1 MLVWREFDSIFTF
14 LCMQVSIM
22 MFWIELDLIFAFFYM
37 QVITIVLDF
46 ISTFFCMQVI
56 NIVFFISARPKKID
70 LFSSLNNNFSKHRYS
85 RHISQHN
92 LVQASKLSLKYA
104 HWSRQINTGRIFQT
118 FQIMQDRWRTSEKL
132 SRSCSPCPRHH
143 PLHCS
148 SGVEVSALPVL

>member
-1 MLVWREFDSIFTF
+1 
-14 LCMQVSIM
+14 
-22 MFWIELDLIFAFFYM
+22 MFRLATSVNWEHSNKSMKKLHLSF
-37 QVITIVLDF
+37 VEG
-46 ISTFFCMQVI
+46 
-56 NIVFFISARPKKID
+56 VFFSARPKKID

>member
-1 MLVWREFDSIFTF
+1 MLHNAESVLTS
-14 LCMQVSIM
+14 
-22 MFWIELDLIFAFFYM
+22 MFVGGHPLVRPQGDTHRDKDRKQGRLGMFF
-37 QVITIVLDF
+37 
-46 ISTFFCMQVI
+46 FF
-56 NIVFFISARPKKID
+56 SARPKKID

>member
-1 MLVWREFDSIFTF
+1 
-14 LCMQVSIM
+14 MQRDEILIRYSSMRHVAMQS
-22 MFWIELDLIFAFFYM
+22 DLNCYVMQCNKSFF
-37 QVITIVLDF
+37 F
-46 ISTFFCMQVI
+46 
-56 NIVFFISARPKKID
+56 SARPKKID